1 MNKQQKSL
9 FVVFSNF
16 GQKQVDRYLVC
27 YGGTGRDK
35 TGFTERFRLA
45 VRAGEAICAETEKEG
60 LTQNIELLSH

>member
-45 VRAGEAICAETEKEG
+45 VAGEAMCAEKEG